1 MRASERV
8 RGRYWCGVVVVES
21 VGWPDGERSWVDMD
35 GRASERG
42 LGSRV
47 GEGGGDGEAVM
58 V

>member
-8 RGRYWCGVVVVES
+8 RERYWGAVES
-21 VGWPDGERSWVDMD
+21 VGLPEGDCSCVDIA

-47 GEGGGDGEAVM
+47 GDGGGDAVL
-58 V
+58 VVV

>member
-1 MRASERV
+1 M
-8 RGRYWCGVVVVES
+8 VVVVAVES
-21 VGWPDGERSWVDMD
+21 VAGWPDGERSWVDMD